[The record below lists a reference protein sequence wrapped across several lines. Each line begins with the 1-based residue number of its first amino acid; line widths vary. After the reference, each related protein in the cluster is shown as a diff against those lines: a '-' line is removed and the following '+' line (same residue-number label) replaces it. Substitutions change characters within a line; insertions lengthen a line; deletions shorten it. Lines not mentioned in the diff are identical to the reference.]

1 MAVGLNFQSWAQTQP
16 PRARALTGRRRFR
29 VPARPEMAV
38 VAFADFAA
46 LAAFVMIVAPLA
58 TTWWS
63 YVFVGSVVFLL
74 TATGHYRS
82 RITLNIAREARS
94 IAACTAVPLLVLA
107 ALHIPR
113 VSNDGL
119 IVAGLTVVVS
129 MLILRC
135 ALYALIRRL
144 RAKGVYGERTLII
157 GAGQIGTTFAAT
169 LEEHREY
176 GLRPIGFLDD
186 VDGADLPLP
195 LFGGVALLRMVLF
208 EERVD
213 RVVVAF
219 GRAREADMVDV
230 LRACEDASVDIHILP
245 RFFELGSAVHA
256 KDTDDVWG
264 FPLVRLRRPVRRT
277 ISRLAKRALDIAVAG
292 TGLIVL
298 SPLYALLALAVKLSS
313 PGPVHFRQQRV
324 GQRGETVEIL
334 KFRSMRVHSD
344 SDTEWTIAEETITKV
359 GHVLRVLGLDEIPQ
373 LWNILRGQMSL
384 VGPRPER
391 PFFVEQFKAEIPHY
405 DDRHRVPVGLTGL
418 AQVHGLRGD
427 TSIEERARF
436 DNHYIENWS
445 LWRDLTILMQTLFAV
460 VRNVGSAGT
469 SAPVATTVTAG
480 STVGVV
486 SSGSTAGADSLSA
499 AGTAVGS
506 VTEMANG
513 SSVGAVRSEN
523 LEHRHHEDGL
533 RHMPAVHE
541 SNEAAPIG

>member
-1 MAVGLNFQSWAQTQP
+1 
-16 PRARALTGRRRFR
+16 
-29 VPARPEMAV
+29 MAV
-38 VAFADFAA
+38 VAFADVAA
-46 LAAFVMIVAPLA
+46 LAALVLIVAPLIA
-58 TTWWS
+58 TWWS
-63 YVFVGSVVFLL
+63 WLTVGSVVVLL

-82 RITLNIAREARS
+82 RITLNAAREARS
-94 IAACTAVPLLVLA
+94 IAACVGVPFLVMAAVHVNGVSGLDLLEGGA
-107 ALHIPR
+107 
-113 VSNDGL
+113 
-119 IVAGLTVVVS
+119 VVIAS
-129 MLILRC
+129 MLVLRC
-135 ALYALIRRL
+135 ALYGLIRRL
-144 RAKGVYGERTLII
+144 RARGVYGERTLII

-186 VDGADLPLP
+186 VDGSDLPLP

-219 GRAREADMVDV
+219 GVAREEDMVDV

-264 FPLVRLRRPVRRT
+264 FPLVRLRRPVLRT
-277 ISRLAKRALDIAVAG
+277 YSRAAKRAFDMTVAAL
-292 TGLIVL
+292 GLVL
-298 SPLYALLALAVKLSS
+298 LAPLYAILAVAVKFSS
-313 PGPVHFRQQRV
+313 PGPVHFRQQRI

-334 KFRSMRVHSD
+334 KFRSMRVHTD
-344 SDTEWTIAEETITKV
+344 SDTEWTIAEEAVTKV
-359 GHVLRVLGLDEIPQ
+359 GRVLRVLGLDEIPQ
-373 LWNILRGQMSL
+373 LWNILRGEMSL

-391 PFFVEQFKAEIPHY
+391 PFFVEQFKAEIRHY

-445 LWRDLTILMQTLFAV
+445 LWRDMVILVQTLFAV
-460 VRNVGSAGT
+460 VRNAARPSGPSSTVSA
-469 SAPVATTVTAG
+469 TVT

-486 SSGSTAGADSLSA
+486 STATATPSTGSA
-499 AGTAVGS
+499 
-506 VTEMANG
+506 
-513 SSVGAVRSEN
+513 VGAVRSEN
-523 LEHRHHEDGL
+523 LEHPNTDEARTIA
-533 RHMPAVHE
+533 PAVHG
-541 SNEAAPIG
+541 SNEAAPIA

>member
-1 MAVGLNFQSWAQTQP
+1 
-16 PRARALTGRRRFR
+16 
-29 VPARPEMAV
+29 MAV
-38 VAFADFAA
+38 VAIADFAV
-46 LAAFVMIVAPLA
+46 LAALVMLVAPLA
-58 TTWWS
+58 ATWWS
-63 YVFVGSVVFLL
+63 WVFVASVVVLL

-82 RITLNIAREARS
+82 RITLNVARETRS

-107 ALHIPR
+107 AAHIKG
-113 VSNDGL
+113 VSN
-119 IVAGLTVVVS
+119 VALLESGGAVVLA
-129 MLILRC
+129 MLILRGV
-135 ALYALIRRL
+135 LYALIRRL
-144 RAKGVYGERTLII
+144 RTKGVYGERTLII

-169 LEEHREY
+169 LAEHREY
-176 GLRPIGFLDD
+176 GLRPIGYLDD

-219 GRAREADMVDV
+219 GVAREADMVDV

-245 RFFELGSAVHA
+245 RFFELGSAVHT

-264 FPLVRLRRPVRRT
+264 FPLVRLRRSVLRT
-277 ISRLAKRALDIAVAG
+277 YSRAAKRAFDATVAAI
-292 TGLIVL
+292 GLLLV
-298 SPLYALLALAVKLSS
+298 SPLYAVLALAVKLSS

-334 KFRSMRVHSD
+334 KFRSMRVHTD
-344 SDTEWTIAEETITKV
+344 SDTEWTIDDEAVTKV
-359 GHVLRVLGLDEIPQ
+359 GRLLRVLGLDEIPQ
-373 LWNILRGQMSL
+373 LWNILRGEMSL

-391 PFFVEQFKAEIPHY
+391 PFFVEQFKAEIRHY

-445 LWRDLTILMQTLFAV
+445 LWRDLVILMQTLFAV
-460 VRNVGSAGT
+460 VRNVNKSAETTPSTPTATTGSAVGVISSGT
-469 SAPVATTVTAG
+469 TVGDVATTT
-480 STVGVV
+480 T
-486 SSGSTAGADSLSA
+486 GAA
-499 AGTAVGS
+499 
-506 VTEMANG
+506 
-513 SSVGAVRSEN
+513 VGAVRSEN
-523 LEHRHHEDGL
+523 LERPNHDDG
-533 RHMPAVHE
+533 RVVPAVHG

>member
-1 MAVGLNFQSWAQTQP
+1 
-16 PRARALTGRRRFR
+16 
-29 VPARPEMAV
+29 
-38 VAFADFAA
+38 
-46 LAAFVMIVAPLA
+46 
-58 TTWWS
+58 
-63 YVFVGSVVFLL
+63 
-74 TATGHYRS
+74 
-82 RITLNIAREARS
+82 
-94 IAACTAVPLLVLA
+94 
-107 ALHIPR
+107 
-113 VSNDGL
+113 
-119 IVAGLTVVVS
+119 
-129 MLILRC
+129 
-135 ALYALIRRL
+135 
-144 RAKGVYGERTLII
+144 
-157 GAGQIGTTFAAT
+157 
-169 LEEHREY
+169 
-176 GLRPIGFLDD
+176 
-186 VDGADLPLP
+186 
-195 LFGGVALLRMVLF
+195 
-208 EERVD
+208 
-213 RVVVAF
+213 VVAF

-506 VTEMANG
+506 VTEMAN
-513 SSVGAVRSEN
+513 
-523 LEHRHHEDGL
+523 
-533 RHMPAVHE
+533 
-541 SNEAAPIG
+541 

>member
-1 MAVGLNFQSWAQTQP
+1 MAVGLNFQSWATP
-16 PRARALTGRRRFR
+16 SPRAQSVTTRRRWR

-63 YVFVGSVVFLL
+63 YVFVGSVVLLL

-82 RITLNIAREARS
+82 RITLNVAREARS
-94 IAACTAVPLLVLA
+94 IAVCSAVPLLVLA
-107 ALHIPR
+107 AVHIQG
-113 VSNDGL
+113 VSSIGL
-119 IVAGLTVVVS
+119 MEAGLSVVVC
-129 MLILRC
+129 MLVLRC
-135 ALYALIRRL
+135 ILYALIRRL
-144 RAKGVYGERTLII
+144 RTKGIYGERTLII

-169 LEEHREY
+169 LQEHREY

-208 EERVD
+208 EERIE

-230 LRACEDASVDIHILP
+230 LRACEDASVDIHFLP

-256 KDTDDVWG
+256 TDVDDVWG

-277 ISRLAKRALDIAVAG
+277 FSRATKRLFDVSVAAL
-292 TGLIVL
+292 GLLL
-298 SPLYALLALAVKLSS
+298 SAPLYAVLAVAVKLSS

-334 KFRSMRVHSD
+334 KFRSMRIHSD
-344 SDTEWTIAEETITKV
+344 SDTEWTIADEAVTRV
-359 GHVLRVLGLDEIPQ
+359 GRVMRVLGLDEIPQ

-405 DDRHRVPVGLTGL
+405 DDRHRVPGGLTGL

-460 VRNVGSAGT
+460 VRNVGSAG
-469 SAPVATTVTAG
+469 SSSQVATTVTAG
-480 STVGVV
+480 STLAVV
-486 SSGSTAGADSLSA
+486 STDSAGGAVAATAT
-499 AGTAVGS
+499 GTAVGA
-506 VTEMANG
+506 VTPLPTQSG
-513 SSVGAVRSEN
+513 VGTVRSED
-523 LEHRHHEDGL
+523 LERNEAE
-533 RHMPAVHE
+533 RATTTPVVHE
-541 SNEAAPIG
+541 SNEAAPIV

>member
-1 MAVGLNFQSWAQTQP
+1 
-16 PRARALTGRRRFR
+16 
-29 VPARPEMAV
+29 MAV
-38 VAFADFAA
+38 VGLADFAA
-46 LAAFVMIVAPLA
+46 LAAFVMVVRPLA
-58 TTWWS
+58 ATWWS
-63 YVFVGSVVFLL
+63 YTFVGSVVILL

-82 RITLNIAREARS
+82 RITLNVAREARS

-107 ALHIPR
+107 AVHIKG
-113 VSNDGL
+113 VSTTGL
-119 IVAGLTVVVS
+119 VEAGLSVVVA
-129 MLILRC
+129 MLVLRC
-135 ALYALIRRL
+135 TLYALIRRL
-144 RAKGVYGERTLII
+144 RAKGIYGERTLII

-169 LEEHREY
+169 LDEHREY

-219 GRAREADMVDV
+219 GRAREADLVDV

-256 KDTDDVWG
+256 TDTDDVWG
-264 FPLVRLRRPVRRT
+264 FPLVHLRRPVRRVY
-277 ISRLAKRALDIAVAG
+277 SRAAKRAFDMAVAAL
-292 TGLIVL
+292 GLLLL
-298 SPLYALLALAVKLSS
+298 SPLYALLAVAVKLSS
-313 PGPVHFRQQRV
+313 SGPVHFRQQRV

-334 KFRSMRVHSD
+334 KFRSMRVHTD
-344 SDTEWTIAEETITKV
+344 SDTEWTIAEGAVTKV
-359 GHVLRVLGLDEIPQ
+359 GRIMRVLGLDEIPQ

-445 LWRDLTILMQTLFAV
+445 LWRDLTSLMQTLVAV
-460 VRNVGSAGT
+460 VRNVGSTGSKT
-469 SAPVATTVTAG
+469 PVATTVSAG

-486 SSGSTAGADSLSA
+486 SAGPTVDAVSQTS
-499 AGTAVGS
+499 AGTAVGE
-506 VTEMANG
+506 VTPVATG
-513 SSVGAVRSEN
+513 STVGAVRSEN
-523 LEHRHHEDGL
+523 PELPDHKDDRAVA
-533 RHMPAVHE
+533 PVVHE
-541 SNEAAPIG
+541 PNEAAQIG

>member
-1 MAVGLNFQSWAQTQP
+1 MAVGLNFQQSWATTSP
-16 PRARALTGRRRFR
+16 VGAHSVAGRRRWR
-29 VPARPEMAV
+29 APARPEMAV

-46 LAAFVMIVAPLA
+46 LAAFVMVVAPLA
-58 TTWWS
+58 ATWWS
-63 YVFVGSVVFLL
+63 YVFVGSVVLLL

-107 ALHIPR
+107 AVHISG
-113 VSNDGL
+113 VSSEGL
-119 IVAGLTVVVS
+119 IVAGVSVVAA
-129 MLILRC
+129 MLVLRC

-256 KDTDDVWG
+256 TDVDDVWG

-277 ISRLAKRALDIAVAG
+277 FSRAAKRAFDITVAG
-292 TGLIVL
+292 LGLLLI
-298 SPLYALLALAVKLSS
+298 SPLYAVLALAVKLSS

-334 KFRSMRVHSD
+334 KFRSMRVHTD
-344 SDTEWTIAEETITKV
+344 SDTEWTIAEETVTKV
-359 GHVLRVLGLDEIPQ
+359 GGIMRVLGLDEIPQ
-373 LWNILRGQMSL
+373 LWNIVRGQMSL

-460 VRNVGSAGT
+460 VRNVGSTG
-469 SAPVATTVTAG
+469 SQSSVATTVTAG
-480 STVGVV
+480 STVGLV
-486 SSGSTAGADSLSA
+486 STQSPGGSVSPT
-499 AGTAVGS
+499 GTAVGAVS
-506 VTEMANG
+506 PSTG
-513 SSVGAVRSEN
+513 TTVGALRSDN
-523 LEHRHHEDGL
+523 LEHEDSEDSRGIA
-533 RHMPAVHE
+533 PVVHE
-541 SNEAAPIG
+541 PNEAAPIG

>member
-1 MAVGLNFQSWAQTQP
+1 MAVGLNFQSWTTSSPAHGHSV
-16 PRARALTGRRRFR
+16 TGRRRWR
-29 VPARPEMAV
+29 APARPEMAV
-38 VAFADFAA
+38 VAFADFAV

-58 TTWWS
+58 ATWWS
-63 YVFVGSVVFLL
+63 YAFVGSVVILL

-82 RITLNIAREARS
+82 RITLNVAREVRS
-94 IAACTAVPLLVLA
+94 VAACTAVPLLVLA
-107 ALHIPR
+107 AVHIHG
-113 VSNDGL
+113 VSSLGL
-119 IVAGLTVVVS
+119 IEAGLCVLVA

-144 RAKGVYGERTLII
+144 RAKGIYGERTLII

-169 LEEHREY
+169 LDEHPEY

-186 VDGADLPLP
+186 VDGAELPLP

-219 GRAREADMVDV
+219 GRAKEADMVDV

-245 RFFELGSAVHA
+245 RFFELGTAVHA
-256 KDTDDVWG
+256 TEVDDVWG

-277 ISRLAKRALDIAVAG
+277 FSRGAKRAFDMTVAAV
-292 TGLIVL
+292 GLVLL
-298 SPLYALLALAVKLSS
+298 SPLYLALSVAVKVTSA
-313 PGPVHFRQQRV
+313 GPVHFRQQRV

-334 KFRSMRVHSD
+334 KFRSMKVHSD

-359 GHVLRVLGLDEIPQ
+359 GHFMRVLGLDEIPQ

-384 VGPRPER
+384 GGPRPER
-391 PFFVEQFKAEIPHY
+391 PFFVEQFKAEIRHY

-460 VRNVGSAGT
+460 MRNVGSP
-469 SAPVATTVTAG
+469 APTATVATTVTAG
-480 STVGVV
+480 STIGMV
-486 SSGSTAGADSLSA
+486 STQAPAGAVTA
-499 AGTAVGS
+499 PTTGTAVGDVS
-506 VTEMANG
+506 PVSMDAT
-513 SSVGAVRSEN
+513 VGAVSSDDHEN
-523 LEHRHHEDGL
+523 RDEAHSTTTG
-533 RHMPAVHE
+533 PTVHE

>member
-1 MAVGLNFQSWAQTQP
+1 MAVGLNFQSWATTSP
-16 PRARALTGRRRFR
+16 TRARPVTARRRWR
-29 VPARPEMAV
+29 APARPEMAV

-63 YVFVGSVVFLL
+63 YAFVGSVVLLL

-94 IAACTAVPLLVLA
+94 IAACTAVPLLILA
-107 ALHIPR
+107 AVHIKG
-113 VSNDGL
+113 VSSVGL
-119 IVAGLTVVVS
+119 IEAGLCVVLS
-129 MLILRC
+129 MLVLRC
-135 ALYALIRRL
+135 ILYALIRRL
-144 RAKGVYGERTLII
+144 RSKGVYGERTLII

-208 EERVD
+208 EEKVD

-245 RFFELGSAVHA
+245 RFFELGSAVHVT
-256 KDTDDVWG
+256 DVDDVWG

-277 ISRLAKRALDIAVAG
+277 FSRAAKRALDMSVAAV
-292 TGLIVL
+292 GLLL
-298 SPLYALLALAVKLSS
+298 SAPLYAVLAVAVKLSS

-334 KFRSMRVHSD
+334 KLRSMQVHSD
-344 SDTEWTIAEETITKV
+344 SDTEWTIADEAVTRIGRV
-359 GHVLRVLGLDEIPQ
+359 MRVLGLDEIPQ

-405 DDRHRVPVGLTGL
+405 DDRHRVPGGLTGL

-445 LWRDLTILMQTLFAV
+445 LWRDVTILMQTFFAV
-460 VRNVGSAGT
+460 VRNIGSAG
-469 SAPVATTVTAG
+469 SSGPVATTVTAG
-480 STVGVV
+480 STLGAVSTDAMAGGVPPA
-486 SSGSTAGADSLSA
+486 ST
-499 AGTAVGS
+499 GTAVGD
-506 VTEMANG
+506 VTPVTTV
-513 SSVGAVRSEN
+513 STVGAVRSEDRQQN
-523 LEHRHHEDGL
+523 EAEHG
-533 RHMPAVHE
+533 PTAPVVHE